1 MASSISILKNEDDF
15 DITLEKTT
23 SLSEILKEFESEEI
37 LKKLPQSDILEYTKE
52 NFTFSEINDD
62 CDKDDLLNALCEEHV
77 VGSTRDEYQS
87 LATAHTLSSFSDQ
100 ALRSTIYYL
109 SDETAQKIAE
119 ALKFYKKG

>member
-1 MASSISILKNEDDF
+1 MANPISILKNEDDF

-23 SLSEILKEFESEEI
+23 SLSDILKEFESEEI

-52 NFTFSEINDD
+52 NFTFSEINDNV
-62 CDKDDLLNALCEEHV
+62 DKDDLINALCEEQAIGAV
-77 VGSTRDEYQS
+77 RGEYQS
-87 LATAHTLSSFSDQ
+87 LATAQTLASLSDET
-100 ALRSTIYYL
+100 LRSTIYYL

>member
-23 SLSEILKEFESEEI
+23 SLSEILNEFESEEI

-62 CDKDDLLNALCEEHV
+62 CDKDDLLNALCPEQAMGV
-77 VGSTRDEYQS
+77 VRGEYQS
-87 LATAHTLSSFSDQ
+87 MATAQTLATLSDET
-100 ALRSTIYYL
+100 LRSTIYYL

-119 ALKFYKKG
+119 ALKFYQKG

>member
-1 MASSISILKNEDDF
+1 MANPISILKNEDDF

-23 SLSEILKEFESEEI
+23 SLSDILKEFESEEI

-52 NFTFSEINDD
+52 NFTFSEINDNV
-62 CDKDDLLNALCEEHV
+62 DKDDLINALCEEQAIGAV
-77 VGSTRDEYQS
+77 RGEYQS
-87 LATAHTLSSFSDQ
+87 LAVAQTLASLSDET
-100 ALRSTIYYL
+100 LRSTIYYL

>member
-23 SLSEILKEFESEEI
+23 SLSDILKEFESEEI

-62 CDKDDLLNALCEEHV
+62 CDKDDLLNALCPEHAMGAV
-77 VGSTRDEYQS
+77 RGEYQS
-87 LATAHTLSSFSDQ
+87 MATAQTLATLSDET
-100 ALRSTIYYL
+100 LRSTIYYL
-109 SDETAQKIAE
+109 NDETAQKIAE
-119 ALKFYKKG
+119 ALKFYQKG